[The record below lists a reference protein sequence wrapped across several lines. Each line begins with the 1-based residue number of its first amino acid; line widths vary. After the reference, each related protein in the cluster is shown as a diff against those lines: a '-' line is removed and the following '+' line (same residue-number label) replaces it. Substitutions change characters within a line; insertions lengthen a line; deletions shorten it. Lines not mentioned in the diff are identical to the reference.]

1 MGYSSEAIF
10 IKPELT
16 KSDIENVL
24 MALTG
29 EVHVEIASTTL
40 SQADRRDSFGI
51 YIGSINGATV
61 IIYDG
66 LDWNRD
72 KDTLLN
78 GTEKKLVDLFPHR
91 YLLTI
96 ANFET
101 SNSYNYHLIKEG
113 KTIRLKSGYHP
124 DVEYDVG
131 EELDIE
137 KNCYS
142 KKEVVDGSTFYF
154 QKSYSNPEHLEKYTH
169 DQIGGEVAFEM
180 TKLFTGFKYS
190 STEMNHVSV
199 NQFISK
205 DDLERILAKFENP
218 KINTYELHRH
228 WDNKLPISQFN
239 KLIKHFD
246 SILKEEG
253 FKFNTETNQFLKE
266 NDKLRYIIEFKV
278 MDSGDY
284 FLTPFFQ
291 YRIETDYI
299 DWFKATYNR
308 EKTYSGSNVT
318 NTVHVNMTSLGINPQ
333 RNPIFFRC
341 YDIDVLISK
350 IEERLSTEVFTL
362 FHAVKNFQDA
372 INLTQGILKLDLMM
386 ISNNHKLAADFF
398 NESFDKVVFD
408 IVATNASEKMT
419 EAYIKEYSDRAN
431 LLGITI
437 NLKER
442 FVEKKIEIEQQKALE
457 ASKNPVT
464 SNPTKILASNSS
476 KENTKP
482 WWKFW

>member
-16 KSDIENVL
+16 KSDIENLL

-29 EVHVEIASTTL
+29 GNVEIAITTL
-40 SQADRRDSFGI
+40 GQADRRDSFGI

-137 KNCYS
+137 KNCYF

-154 QKSYSNPEHLEKYTH
+154 QKSYSDPEHLEKYTH

-218 KINTYELHRH
+218 KINTYEFHRH
-228 WDNKLPISQFN
+228 WDNKMPITVFN
-239 KLIKHFD
+239 QLIKHFD

-253 FKFNTETNQFLKE
+253 FKFNSETNQFLK
-266 NDKLRYIIEFKV
+266 R
-278 MDSGDY
+278 M
-284 FLTPFFQ
+284 
-291 YRIETDYI
+291 
-299 DWFKATYNR
+299 
-308 EKTYSGSNVT
+308 
-318 NTVHVNMTSLGINPQ
+318 INS
-333 RNPIFFRC
+333 
-341 YDIDVLISK
+341 DIS
-350 IEERLSTEVFTL
+350 
-362 FHAVKNFQDA
+362 
-372 INLTQGILKLDLMM
+372 
-386 ISNNHKLAADFF
+386 
-398 NESFDKVVFD
+398 
-408 IVATNASEKMT
+408 
-419 EAYIKEYSDRAN
+419 
-431 LLGITI
+431 
-437 NLKER
+437 
-442 FVEKKIEIEQQKALE
+442 
-457 ASKNPVT
+457 
-464 SNPTKILASNSS
+464 
-476 KENTKP
+476 
-482 WWKFW
+482 